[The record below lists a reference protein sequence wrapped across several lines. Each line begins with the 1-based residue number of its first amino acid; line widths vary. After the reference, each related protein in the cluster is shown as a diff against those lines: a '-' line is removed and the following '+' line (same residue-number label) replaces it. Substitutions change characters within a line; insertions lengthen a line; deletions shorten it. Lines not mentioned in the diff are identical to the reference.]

1 MKVPSVKNAFHSMVE
16 GVRAR
21 KAQRLDNLMKSHCKI
36 NDKGMS
42 NEVLEQLETAQ
53 RTLGNY
59 AHANDSFITI
69 NSINEGVVQPANRLS
84 VTVYNKKNGQTM
96 EALLDEDV
104 NKIHNHVEFDHRLYN
119 TSDETQIVRRFTK
132 ENFEDNFLR
141 NLYRYV
147 EIMTNHLK
155 K

>member
-1 MKVPSVKNAFHSMVE
+1 MKVPSVKNAFHSVVE
-16 GVRAR
+16 SVQAR
-21 KAQRLDNLMKSHCKI
+21 KAQRLDKIMKNHCI
-36 NDKGMS
+36 IHDKGMS

-59 AHANDSFITI
+59 AYANDSFIAI
-69 NSINEGVVQPANRLS
+69 NSINEGVVQPTNRLS
-84 VTVYNKKNGQTM
+84 VTVFNKKNGKTM

-104 NKIHNHVEFDHRLYN
+104 NKIHNHVEFDHRLYD
-119 TSDETQIVRRFTK
+119 TSDETQVVRRFTK

-147 EIMTNHLK
+147 EVMTNHLK